1 MVTFFFF
8 LFSSVIYN
16 EDAKLTLSQIIEQN
30 QKVNFLIMLLY
41 ISIIIMLIMALF
53 ENEIIKLYTRR
64 IIL

>member
-41 ISIIIMLIMALF
+41 ISIIIMLIRALF
-53 ENEIIKLYTRR
+53 ENKIIKLYTRR

>member
-1 MVTFFFF
+1 MLTFFFF
-8 LFSSVIYN
+8 FFSSIIYN
-16 EDAKLTLSQIIEQN
+16 QDAKLTLSQIIEQN

-41 ISIIIMLIMALF
+41 ISIIIMLIRALF

>member
-41 ISIIIMLIMALF
+41 ISIIIMLIRALF

>member
-8 LFSSVIYN
+8 FFSSVIYN
-16 EDAKLTLSQIIEQN
+16 QDAKLTLSQIIEQN

-41 ISIIIMLIMALF
+41 ISIIIMLIRALF

>member
-41 ISIIIMLIMALF
+41 ISIIIMLIRALF
-53 ENEIIKLYTRR
+53 ENEIIKLYTCR